1 MPRIT
6 GLKQQVRP
14 AIASARPAN
23 SQARAATTQASK
35 VTARNTSLSGVL
47 PGRSGTVNSTLQAT
61 APMTCCCSV
70 CTGLECLDR
79 TRFFSGQLLTE
90 SDLNNEQ
97 SYMLAKNRLHNRYL
111 QGWGVVCGLQV
122 TCSACDQ
129 WVTIN
134 PGYAIDPCGND
145 IIVCTAQ
152 SFNVIQA
159 INACCKPQ
167 AQTANCSPLRYS
179 PSPTCQDAQQQWC
192 ITVQYQEQPSNMVT
206 PLQQSTSQPSSCCS
220 GSSTGGCGCGCN
232 GSNGNSMNSAS
243 CGSAST
249 QTSNS
254 ATTPTG
260 ACEATRIIE
269 GFQFSVSPLPEAGN
283 DDAQPGTLVYQIK
296 QCTDGIGALIQQ
308 APNPNN
314 LQGAQQW
321 YSAMC
326 SWVVSVQQYFS
337 QSPSLTYCVALDR
350 LNTFTVPAPGPNVDV
365 SVYEGIEAAAIEFLI
380 EAWLECVCLALL
392 PQCPPAACDNRVP
405 LACVTVQNGIV
416 QSICHFEC
424 RKQLIGY
431 TALNYWLG
439 PLFSAIGTLVG
450 DVLERLCCPSEQ
462 KGRAYYADMFSAY
475 QSSNITTGGMTNGAV
490 FNRAVGSFMM
500 QKMGASM
507 ANTFNP
513 NLNAVDTRPYVGQSM
528 DTAGESLRKQGF
540 NVENLDVQ
548 NVDADPSWNAA
559 AVAAGTQ
566 LAPSAV
572 STSQPLTF
580 YVKGKS
586 IVGIEVTDPTRA
598 LQLQVQS
605 LTTQL
610 ANMQTT
616 LNNMQGQ
623 PVTYQQGTTQET
635 TQTDTAPG
643 AAQQGSTEDAP
654 K

>member
-6 GLKQQVRP
+6 GPIQQVRP
-14 AIASARPAN
+14 AVAKARPAI

-35 VTARNTSLSGVL
+35 VTARSTSLAGTVA
-47 PGRSGTVNSTLQAT
+47 GQSGTVSAARTTT
-61 APMTCCCSV
+61 APMTCCCAA

-97 SYMLAKNRLHNRYL
+97 SYLLAKNRLHNRYL

-122 TCSACDQ
+122 TCSDCDQ

-145 IIVCTAQ
+145 IIVCNAQ

-159 INACCKPQ
+159 IQTCCKPQ

-192 ITVQYQEQPSNMVT
+192 INVQYQEQPSNMVT
-206 PLQQSTSQPSSCCS
+206 PLQTASQTSSCCS
-220 GSSTGGCGCGCN
+220 GNSKSGCGCGCN
-232 GSNGNSMNSAS
+232 GSNGNSATTSSCNSS
-243 CGSAST
+243 SA
-249 QTSNS
+249 QTSS
-254 ATTPTG
+254 STTTTA

-269 GFQFSVSPLPEAGN
+269 GFQFSVSPLPQTGTG
-283 DDAQPGTLVYQIK
+283 DAQPGTLVYQVE
-296 QCTDGIGALIQQ
+296 QCATGIGALMQQ

-314 LQGAQQW
+314 LTGASQW

-326 SWVVSVQQYFS
+326 TWVVSIQQYFS
-337 QSPSLTYCVALDR
+337 QTPTLTYCITLDR
-350 LNTFTVPAPGPNVDV
+350 LSTFIVPPNAAVAD
-365 SVYEGIEAAAIEFLI
+365 YEALEVLIVEFLL
-380 EAWLECVCLALL
+380 EAYLECLCLALL

-405 LACVTVQNGIV
+405 LACVTVQNGVV

-431 TALNYWLG
+431 NALNYWLG
-439 PLFSAIGTLVG
+439 PLFTALGTLVG
-450 DVLERLCCPSEQ
+450 DVLERFCCAADQ
-462 KGRAYYADMFSAY
+462 KGRAGYASLFSAY
-475 QSSNITTGGMTNGAV
+475 QSSNITTNGMTNGAV
-490 FNRAVGSFMM
+490 FNRAVGSFVM

-513 NLNAVDTRPYVGQSM
+513 DLNAVDMRPYVGQSLE
-528 DTAGESLRKQGF
+528 TARESLRKQGF
-540 NVENLDVQ
+540 TDDTLDFQ
-548 NVDADPSWNAA
+548 TVDPDPSWNAA
-559 AVAAGTQ
+559 AVAAGAQ
-566 LAPSAV
+566 LAPSAA

-586 IVGIEVTDPTRA
+586 IVGIEFTDPTRL

-610 ANMQTT
+610 TNMQKT

-623 PVTYQQGTTQET
+623 PVTYQQGATQAT
-635 TQTDTAPG
+635 TQTDTASG
-643 AAQQGSTEDAP
+643 AAQQGSAEDAP